1 MLVSELIDKNTGQWN
16 RQKVHELFAPSTRCE
31 ILAIPLNAL
40 HRRDELEWKEN
51 RARSF
56 SVKDAYQVALRLLHH
71 DGAEHSNA
79 RIDGKPEST
88 SHLLWECPLARNMWA
103 ISKGRV
109 QKCSNQVQDFFQL
122 FQMLKGKLT
131 KIELERWATT
141 TWAIWNARN
150 KYYFEKVQ
158 VQPRSIMD
166 QATGILEDYQRLA
179 ASQNTIDVVP

>member
-1 MLVSELIDKNTGQWN
+1 
-16 RQKVHELFAPSTRCE
+16 
-31 ILAIPLNAL
+31 
-40 HRRDELEWKEN
+40 
-51 RARSF
+51 
-56 SVKDAYQVALRLLHH
+56 
-71 DGAEHSNA
+71 
-79 RIDGKPEST
+79 
-88 SHLLWECPLARNMWA
+88 MWA